1 LELLKNRQYNLNLSH
16 DQLSVEKEKLNT
28 AQKEHNDL
36 LAQLEAESEEVEKHL
51 SGLQINLVEQK
62 SKKQQLETQISHTRE
77 LISDIESN
85 STAKSEEIIT
95 AEDESKNSNEKIF
108 ILEKELKITFES
120 RTTLSEKQTKIRE
133 ERESIQLEIDKR
145 EKEVKSI
152 RQNREDIGSQLH
164 DTEIRITEI
173 EAEIRNIMDNL
184 QDEND
189 INFDELTV
197 EVPNQDVPEEK
208 RQERMLELKE
218 SIRNMGAVN
227 LLALEEYDEFSERH
241 EFLSTQLSDLLT
253 AKTTLQSTITKIN
266 STAKKLFADTFNEV
280 RGNFKKVFEEL
291 FTGGEA
297 DVRLTNPDEPLE
309 SPIEII
315 ARPRG
320 KKLLSIAQMS
330 GGERALT
337 AISLLFAIYL
347 TKPSPFC
354 VLDEVDA
361 PLDDANIKRFLKL
374 IKTFSD
380 ETQFIIITHNKLSME
395 SAHVLYGITMEN
407 PGVSKV
413 VSVRFDADE
422 NGAVVDNTIGDG
434 MVKKYS
440 DIPESIKKRLVG
452 EVNIKSTEDSSEI

>member
-1 LELLKNRQYNLNLSH
+1 
-16 DQLSVEKEKLNT
+16 
-28 AQKEHNDL
+28 
-36 LAQLEAESEEVEKHL
+36 
-51 SGLQINLVEQK
+51 LQ
-62 SKKQQLETQISHTRE
+62 T
-77 LISDIESN
+77 
-85 STAKSEEIIT
+85 
-95 AEDESKNSNEKIF
+95 
-108 ILEKELKITFES
+108 
-120 RTTLSEKQTKIRE
+120 
-133 ERESIQLEIDKR
+133 
-145 EKEVKSI
+145 
-152 RQNREDIGSQLH
+152 
-164 DTEIRITEI
+164 
-173 EAEIRNIMDNL
+173 
-184 QDEND
+184 
-189 INFDELTV
+189 
-197 EVPNQDVPEEK
+197 
-208 RQERMLELKE
+208 
-218 SIRNMGAVN
+218 
-227 LLALEEYDEFSERH
+227 
-241 EFLSTQLSDLLT
+241 
-253 AKTTLQSTITKIN
+253 TITKIN
-266 STAKKLFADTFNEV
+266 STAKKLFSDTFDEV

-297 DVRLTNPDEPLE
+297 DVRLTNPEEPLE

-422 NGAVVDNTIGDG
+422 NGTVVDGAIGDS

-452 EVNIKSTEDSSEI
+452 DVSIKATDDSSEI